1 MTLLTTVSRITYVGD
16 GVIDTFAYT
25 WLIYSDNDLKV
36 YVDNV
41 LKTKTT
47 HYTITGVGTVGGGN
61 VVFTAGNIPANGK
74 NVLIYRDQ
82 PLTQD
87 TDLITNGQI
96 PAEVLE
102 KQLDKL
108 CMQSQT
114 IKDTMIQVGKRISVN
129 MASAFQDI
137 PPSVTTKVQLNN
149 KVYDVLNEFDAVTN
163 YRFTPS
169 VAGGYL
175 VIANVRVDYLADAGN
190 SNIFV
195 MKNGFSTIARES
207 ASITATTTAKS
218 GSLSAMIDLGTSDYI
233 ELFVQNLTAGN
244 VRLTAGI
251 PQMQIA
257 RLW

>member
-1 MTLLTTVSRITYVGD
+1 MTLLTTTSRITYIGN
-16 GVIDTFAYT
+16 GVVDTFAYT
-25 WLIYSDNDLKV
+25 WLMYSDADLKV

-47 HYTITGVGTVGGGN
+47 HYTVSGVGNVNGGN

-96 PAEVLE
+96 SADTLE

-108 CMQSQT
+108 CMQNQT
-114 IKDTMIQVGKRISVN
+114 IKDTMIQVGKRVFVQVGSI
-129 MASAFQDI
+129 QDI
-137 PPSVTTKVQLNN
+137 PASATTKIQLNSEN
-149 KVYDVLNEFDAVTN
+149 YDVLNEFDAVTN

-175 VIANVRVDYLADAGN
+175 IVANVRVDYLANAGVLN
-190 SNIFV
+190 VYIV
-195 MKNGFSTIARES
+195 KNGSIFAAREGMALS
-207 ASITATTTAKS
+207 ATVSGH
-218 GSLSAMIDLGTSDYI
+218 GSLSTMVELGTSDYV
-233 ELFVQNLTAGN
+233 ELFVENLTAGL
-244 VRLTAGI
+244 VRI
-251 PQMQIA
+251 PIVVNKMEIA